1 MLRPPARFT
10 PAGLPGMTA
19 PPPSTIRPPASD
31 LVFKKSDDGDV
42 TIEPAPKLDDAASTQ
57 PSMLRNDVIDADLT
71 REHTAARDGEVTL
84 DQEATRDG
92 AAATQPRM
100 LRDELVG
107 GDATNDPTA
116 ARDGAA
122 ANQAPQR
129 PGRPTR
135 ERDIDAPAVMRAFD
149 HAESASTQP
158 SMKRAEVRDDT
169 LTKMK
174 GAEVGDETSP
184 SVGLPS
190 IPVPD
195 AGSSWGR
202 GLAARLER
210 QLEED
215 FGRETPTSPPTRAE
229 LQALMNEAPD
239 ATKQQ
244 SIEELERLHEQARNR
259 ESQPELE
266 LTRRAPH
273 PTREIEEDDIESA
286 IELAPSARRTAIG
299 IAKKKPT
306 GE

>member
-10 PAGLPGMTA
+10 PQALPGMTA
-19 PPPSTIRPPASD
+19 PPPSMIRPPASD
-31 LVFKKSDDGDV
+31 LVLKKSDDGDV

-57 PSMLRNDVIDADLT
+57 PSMLRNDVADAA
-71 REHTAARDGEVTL
+71 REHAASRDGDVTL
-84 DQEATRDG
+84 DQEATGD
-92 AAATQPRM
+92 
-100 LRDELVG
+100 
-107 GDATNDPTA
+107 GDATDQP
-116 ARDGAA
+116 
-122 ANQAPQR
+122 PQR

-158 SMKRAEVRDDT
+158 SMKRVEA
-169 LTKMK
+169 
-174 GAEVGDETSP
+174 GDEASP
-184 SVGLPS
+184 SAGLSS

-259 ESQPELE
+259 DSQPELE
-266 LTRRAPH
+266 LTRRSPH
-273 PTREIEEDDIESA
+273 PTREVDEDDIESA